1 MISNQQNY
9 SKARRYQ
16 VFEKYILKL
25 NFRNQK
31 LTFNH
36 IVTENHLGVIDVKS
50 TSHLSGI
57 YFYVQRGNGPTAR
70 DGVIRFH
77 KAQLNIGKAMNLS
90 TGVFTAPKAGVYHF
104 SFSIEKEGKSFLDAF
119 HIYLRVNGVK
129 RGVAALSQ
137 GPFSAPATMQSAFK
151 LKKGDR
157 IDLWKPNRG
166 TLGQCSVFD
175 GDSAAEPPCHHF
187 TGWLLEEDLN

>member
-1 MISNQQNY
+1 MQLFCYGLS
-9 SKARRYQ
+9 
-16 VFEKYILKL
+16 VFNPSFFLFL
-25 NFRNQK
+25 NF
-31 LTFNH
+31 
-36 IVTENHLGVIDVKS
+36 IVAENRLGFLDVKS
-50 TSHLSGI
+50 SIHLSGI

-77 KAQLNIGKAMNLS
+77 KEQLNIGKAMNLL

-129 RGVAALSQ
+129 MGVAAVSQ
-137 GPFSAPATMQSAFK
+137 GPFSAPATLQSAFK

-157 IDLWKPNRG
+157 VDIWKKPNRG
-166 TLGQCSVFD
+166 TLGQCTVFGD
-175 GDSAAEPPCHHF
+175 DDDSAAEPPCHHF